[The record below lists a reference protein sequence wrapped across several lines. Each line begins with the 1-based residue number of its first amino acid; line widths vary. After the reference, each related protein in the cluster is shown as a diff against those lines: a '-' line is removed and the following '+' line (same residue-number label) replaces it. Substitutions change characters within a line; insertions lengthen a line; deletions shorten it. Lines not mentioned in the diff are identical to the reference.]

1 MEDKKVWDVKRLEN
15 QAKGK
20 LAFEHD
26 LIKNLEISK
35 KNNLTVLDI
44 GCSNGFKTY
53 SLFNK
58 DNVERV
64 IGIDWSNDAIIEANS
79 RYKNDKFSFICD
91 DIYNH
96 NFDITFDI
104 VYISFVLHHSEDKL
118 KLLSKVY
125 SLLNNH
131 GVIIVKTIDDSSI
144 ISYPDEKNIV
154 KKICKLYDKKTKY
167 MSINN
172 LHTDRHHGKKC
183 YSQLFQSNFKN
194 IKLTINSG
202 FSSKKTQ
209 EEVDKSFEVGFGFRR
224 APKEYENNRYAKKM
238 NKLLQKARE
247 LFEKSDYIYVNP
259 AYYYTAEKIED

>member
-79 RYKNDKFSFICD
+79 RYKNDKFSC
-91 DIYNH
+91 
-96 NFDITFDI
+96 
-104 VYISFVLHHSEDKL
+104 
-118 KLLSKVY
+118 
-125 SLLNNH
+125 
-131 GVIIVKTIDDSSI
+131 
-144 ISYPDEKNIV
+144 
-154 KKICKLYDKKTKY
+154 
-167 MSINN
+167 
-172 LHTDRHHGKKC
+172 R
-183 YSQLFQSNFKN
+183 Q
-194 IKLTINSG
+194 
-202 FSSKKTQ
+202 
-209 EEVDKSFEVGFGFRR
+209 
-224 APKEYENNRYAKKM
+224 
-238 NKLLQKARE
+238 
-247 LFEKSDYIYVNP
+247 EKS
-259 AYYYTAEKIED
+259 